1 MKYYTGKFRWSDID
15 ANRHIRNTAY
25 NDLFI
30 EARMAKLKEHGFGQ
44 KKMKELGMGPMVI
57 HEHLYYVKE
66 FTSDGEF
73 FIDIQ
78 LKASSKDYRFN
89 RFVQHLFNAKG
100 ELCCYLDITLAILDL
115 KARKIAPPSPE
126 LLDTLNSLPKVED
139 FHIIDSSALKMEG
152 VPYGLKIDP
161 ELFHKE

>member
-30 EARMAKLKEHGFGQ
+30 EARLAKLKEHGFDQ
-44 KKMKELGMGPMVI
+44 KKMEELGMGPMVI

-66 FTSDGEF
+66 FTSQGEF

-78 LKASSKDYRFN
+78 LKGSSEDARFN
-89 RFVQHLFNAKG
+89 RFIQHLFNAKG
-100 ELCCYLDITLAILDL
+100 ELCCYLDITLVILDL
-115 KARKIAPPSPE
+115 KARKIAAPSLE
-126 LLDTLNSLPKVED
+126 LLDTLKNIPKAED
-139 FHIIDSSALKMEG
+139 FLTIDSSALKVEG
-152 VPYGLKIDP
+152 VPYGLTVDP
-161 ELFHKE
+161 SSLRV